1 MINDTNNII
10 TTNILSYFIKDIKDP
25 SELAFYKQM
34 QTGYNIEITYKDKL
48 LYKIT
53 GFKGKLY
60 TILNIKKNISLD
72 YFSDVIINN
81 KICSNKIMKQ
91 KTLYYKKD
99 NKLLDINY
107 NYISYIFI
115 YNKYLYK
122 TYFHYAKD
130 GQYLLMNK
138 IKYYNGYKYIYSSI
152 HFNKNTITHKYNYVQ
167 IFILNKYEL
176 HYFNG
181 FFNLFFDNN

>member
-1 MINDTNNII
+1 
-10 TTNILSYFIKDIKDP
+10 
-25 SELAFYKQM
+25 
-34 QTGYNIEITYKDKL
+34 
-48 LYKIT
+48 
-53 GFKGKLY
+53 
-60 TILNIKKNISLD
+60 
-72 YFSDVIINN
+72 
-81 KICSNKIMKQ
+81 MKQ

-99 NKLLDINY
+99 KKMLDVNY
-107 NYISYIFI
+107 NFISYIFI

-152 HFNKNTITHKYNYVQ
+152 HFKKNTITHKYNYVQ

-176 HYFNG
+176 HYANG